1 MGTVSHWLSHHYW
14 FNGSLLLCFRK
25 DLSFPEQGLKVVG
38 FFSEVGGCNPSNSAS
53 LVAAQSQLKFKE
65 VANKMSAPAPWP
77 KSAET
82 FLFTCKTLCLGNSIL

>member
-1 MGTVSHWLSHHYW
+1 M
-14 FNGSLLLCFRK
+14 FQKR
-25 DLSFPEQGLKVVG
+25 SFISEQGLKVVG
-38 FFSEVGGCNPSNSAS
+38 FFSEVGGCNPSDSAS

-65 VANKMSAPAPWP
+65 VAKKMSAPAPWP